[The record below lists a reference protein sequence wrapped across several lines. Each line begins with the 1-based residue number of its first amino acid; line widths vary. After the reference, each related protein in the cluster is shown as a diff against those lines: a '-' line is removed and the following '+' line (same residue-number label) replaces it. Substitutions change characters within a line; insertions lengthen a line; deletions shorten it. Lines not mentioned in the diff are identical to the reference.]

1 MAKKTI
7 QFVLKDEY
15 EKWLRDNSVKST
27 GAYCPQDEYK
37 INDNDYLFLD
47 IIGRFAKKNERFYVD
62 ALFQEWES
70 FIEKT
75 FKGKERSNH
84 LSYLNKYKIFIENI
98 CNGKISLST
107 SDQDNSDQDNNDD
120 EVLMSVRKS
129 INKSRDGMK
138 SLEMHLGE
146 EDFIKLAIESSYFFS
161 PILVE
166 KRFNEIKDYI
176 CSKQTSDIIDPGV
189 GKKCKVRYLPA
200 RYTAKE
206 DANRVKIQNPS
217 NDDGLVFFMHN
228 SQPLCIIYQENAR
241 KKDKEDCSEN
251 TCGGGNGNAR
261 VCQLIKNRTGYAL
274 GEKADERDFKNCI
287 ISHIW
292 GNAIDPRYFTNLWN
306 IAIVPAWAN
315 HLLDKD
321 EEGTLGSKLKATI
334 QKIII
339 KLYKFDSYDVTTQH
353 CYDWESIKMVKP
365 TCKEEE
371 VLHGNYQINTIDG
384 IANKETLGTISRV
397 PIIV

>member
-1 MAKKTI
+1 MAKKNI

-15 EKWLRDNSVKST
+15 EKWLLDNGVKST

-37 INDNDYLFLD
+37 CNGNDYLFLD
-47 IIGRFAKKNERFYVD
+47 IIGRFAKENERFYVD
-62 ALFQEWES
+62 ALFQEWKS

-75 FKGKERSNH
+75 FKDKERSNH
-84 LSYLNKYKIFIENI
+84 LSYLNKYKIFVENI
-98 CNGKISLST
+98 YNGTISLST
-107 SDQDNSDQDNNDD
+107 PDPNDNYDK
-120 EVLMSVRKS
+120 VLTSVRES

-138 SLEMHLGE
+138 SLEMYLGE

-161 PILVE
+161 PMLAK
-166 KRFNEIKDYI
+166 KRFDQIKDYI
-176 CSKQTSDIIDPGV
+176 CKEQTSDIIDPGL
-189 GKKCKVRYLPA
+189 GKRCKVHYLPA

-206 DANRVKIQNPS
+206 DANGVKIQKRDN
-217 NDDGLVFFMHN
+217 DGLVFFMHE

-241 KKDKEDCSEN
+241 KKVKEDCSEN

-261 VCQLIKNRTGYAL
+261 VCQLIKRCTGYAL

-321 EEGTLGSKLKATI
+321 ETGTLGSKLKATI
-334 QKIII
+334 QKIITV
-339 KLYKFDSYDVTTQH
+339 LYDFDNL
-353 CYDWESIKMVKP
+353 DWPLIQMTAPKC
-365 TCKEEE
+365 CKEEE
-371 VLHGNYQINTIDG
+371 VISGRYQINIIDHKSG
-384 IANKETLGTISRV
+384 DEPLGKIWKKPVS
-397 PIIV
+397 I

>member
-1 MAKKTI
+1 MAKKVI

-15 EKWLRDNSVKST
+15 EKWLPDHGVKST

-37 INDNDYLFLD
+37 CNGNEYLFLD
-47 IIGRFAKKNERFYVD
+47 IIGRFAKENECFYVD
-62 ALFQEWES
+62 ALFQEWKS

-75 FKGKERSNH
+75 FKDKERSNH
-84 LSYLNKYKIFIENI
+84 LSYLNKYKEFVDNI
-98 CNGKISLST
+98 CNGTISLST
-107 SDQDNSDQDNNDD
+107 SGQDNNDD
-120 EVLMSVRKS
+120 TVLMSVRES

-138 SLEMHLGE
+138 SLEMYLGE

-161 PILVE
+161 PSLVE
-166 KRFNEIKDYI
+166 KRFEEIKDYI
-176 CSKQTSDIIDPGV
+176 CKEQTKDIKDPGV
-189 GKKCKVRYLPA
+189 GERCKVHYLPA

-206 DANRVKIQNPS
+206 DANGVKIQNPG
-217 NDDGLVFFMHN
+217 NGGLVFFMHN

-261 VCQLIKNRTGYAL
+261 VCQLIKRCTGYAL
-274 GEKADERDFKNCI
+274 GDKADERNFKNCI

-321 EEGTLGSKLKATI
+321 ETWTLGSKLKATI
-334 QKIII
+334 QKIITE
-339 KLYKFDSYDVTTQH
+339 LYKLNN
-353 CYDWESIKMVKP
+353 YDWESISMDEP
-365 TCKEEE
+365 TCNEEE
-371 VLHGNYQINTIDG
+371 VLHGNYQINTIDR
-384 IANKETLGTISRV
+384 IADKETLGKISKV
-397 PIIV
+397 SIPV